1 MKGLKELVNKLKGI
15 KNIEIILAVSI
26 GLIILV
32 IYFFPSAEENKDKNA
47 DTGITI
53 NTSSELTDE
62 QKLKNVLSEIKGAG
76 RIEVM
81 ITYESSPELVP
92 AFSTDTQETTN
103 VQSGQNN
110 TTESQTVSKN
120 QNPITVSKDG
130 ENQALILV
138 EKKPEIRGVIVV
150 AEGAADIGVKLNLY
164 NAVQT
169 VLQVDA
175 NKVDV
180 FEMN

>member
-1 MKGLKELVNKLKGI
+1 
-15 KNIEIILAVSI
+15 
-26 GLIILV
+26 
-32 IYFFPSAEENKDKNA
+32 
-47 DTGITI
+47 
-53 NTSSELTDE
+53 
-62 QKLKNVLSEIKGAG
+62 
-76 RIEVM
+76 M

-103 VQSGQNN
+103 IQSGQNS
-110 TTESQTVSKN
+110 TTESQTVSQN

-138 EKKPEIRGVIVV
+138 EKKPKIRGVIVV
-150 AEGAADIGVKLNLY
+150 AEGASDIGVKLNLY

-169 VLQVDA
+169 VLQVEA
-175 NKVDV
+175 SKVDV

>member
-1 MKGLKELVNKLKGI
+1 MDKPMKGFKELVNKLKGI
-15 KNIEIILAVSI
+15 KNIEIILAVAI
-26 GLIILV
+26 GIIILV
-32 IYFFPSAEENKDKNA
+32 IYFFPSEQTES
-47 DTGITI
+47 GITI

-103 VQSGQNN
+103 VQSGQNS
-110 TTESQTVSKN
+110 TTESQTVSQN
-120 QNPITVSKDG
+120 QNPITISKDG
-130 ENQALILV
+130 ESQALILV
-138 EKKPEIRGVIVV
+138 EKKPKIRGVIVV
-150 AEGAADIGVKLNLY
+150 AEGAADLGVKLNLY
-164 NAVQT
+164 SAVQT
-169 VLQVDA
+169 ALQVDA

-180 FEMN
+180 FEMNKN

>member
-1 MKGLKELVNKLKGI
+1 MKSFKETISKLKGI
-15 KNIEIILAVSI
+15 KNIEIILAVGI
-26 GLIILV
+26 GIIILA
-32 IYFFPSAEENKDKNA
+32 IYFFPSADKNDDKKA
-47 DTGITI
+47 ESGITI
-53 NTSSELTDE
+53 NTSELSDE

-76 RIEVM
+76 KIEVM

-103 VQSGQNN
+103 IQSGQNS
-110 TTESQTVSKN
+110 TTQSKTVSQN
-120 QNPITVSKDG
+120 QNPITVSDQG
-130 ENQALILV
+130 ENRALILV

-150 AEGAADIGVKLNLY
+150 AEGASDLRVKLNLY

-169 VLQVDA
+169 VLQVQA

-180 FEMN
+180 FEMNK